1 MAGQLQDAGSDQRDA
16 AKMEYTETLEKSHN
30 IVAQHPCSGLTSPWP
45 SIPAVG
51 SHSPPSV
58 PAVGSTIAQRPC
70 SGLTSP

>member
-45 SIPAVG
+45 S
-51 SHSPPSV
+51 V
-58 PAVGSTIAQRPC
+58 PAVGAHRLSGRAVQTPC
-70 SGLTSP
+70 PETQATLI